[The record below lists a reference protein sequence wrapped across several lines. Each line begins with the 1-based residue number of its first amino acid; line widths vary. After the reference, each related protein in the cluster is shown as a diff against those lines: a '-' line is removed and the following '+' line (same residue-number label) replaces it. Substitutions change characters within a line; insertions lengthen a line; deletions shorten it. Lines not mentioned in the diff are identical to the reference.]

1 MPTGSVLQVKQKT
14 TTSQTTTTDTSFVST
29 GLFDVITPIATSSKI
44 LVSYSSAIHN
54 NTGNQMTLTDLYRD
68 PTSSTTANTTISGGT
83 SLSGGNTYGLSQ
95 TYSQT
100 AAIVEQAYAQ
110 FLDSPSTTSEVKYV
124 IAFKSLAGGTSFFGT
139 NSLVS
144 IITLMEI
151 AG

>member
-1 MPTGSVLQVKQKT
+1 M
-14 TTSQTTTTDTSFVST
+14 
-29 GLFDVITPIATSSKI
+29 
-44 LVSYSSAIHN
+44 HN
-54 NTGNQMTLTDLYRD
+54 NTGNQMTITDLYRD

-83 SLSGGNTYGLSQ
+83 SLSGGNTYGLTQ